1 MEKKDIK
8 LNKKINNIKNSLIKG
23 NFSINKLYSLKNDIY
38 KYKIKNSNKKKQSI
52 LNDIDDYIDYKIN
65 KIQHEK
71 TKILTI
77 VSTIF
82 LPLSFIVGFFGMNF
96 KSMGAPSLA
105 KGIFTINHS
114 EKFILILSSI
124 SISLIIIFFYY
135 LEYVKEY

>member
-1 MEKKDIK
+1 MEKKDSI
-8 LNKKINNIKNSLIKG
+8 LDKKINNIKNSLIKG

-38 KYKIKNSNKKKQSI
+38 KYKIKNSNKKKQTI

-96 KSMGAPSLA
+96 KSMGAPSLT